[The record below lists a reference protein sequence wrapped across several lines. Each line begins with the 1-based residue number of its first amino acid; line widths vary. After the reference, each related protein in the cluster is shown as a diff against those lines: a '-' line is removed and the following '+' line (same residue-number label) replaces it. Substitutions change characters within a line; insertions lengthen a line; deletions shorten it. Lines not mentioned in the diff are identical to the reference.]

1 MPQAQLL
8 LRRTKNRAC
17 WHQGVAVVKHEPIQN
32 RVFAEIGEQCGALAL
47 HCSETAGFVSAVNL
61 RIQSDHNRLEMLH
74 QSVDQLALLQYEANT
89 AAREIRTVAGRATTL
104 VSDSHRSAISAL
116 SEIGALIEDVVRMGD
131 ELADFAEVIE
141 SVASI
146 SENLRMIARQTS
158 ILAIN
163 ASIEAARA
171 GTDASGFAAVAAEV
185 KKLSHRAGDAT
196 NTVSKTIGH
205 LEQRARKVMDE
216 LHSGADRGRQARA
229 RADAI
234 SGALETVAALII
246 QFDQCSADIER
257 CGGHVTNHVDTLG
270 KGLDSFAGTAAAN
283 LAQLSE
289 ARDQLD
295 MLESSSNAIFN
306 RIGHSG
312 VEMEDSRFIRLALE
326 GAGLVQAI
334 INEALASDGLKAS
347 QLFDTNYQIVSG
359 TEPIQFV
366 NGFVDFADA
375 RIRLLLDSE
384 TARDER
390 IVGCCLID
398 RNGFLPTHISDRS
411 HPQRP
416 DDRRWNL
423 ENSRNRQIFMDRQT
437 RDALDSDG
445 DWFLYTYR
453 QDFGDGRYRALR
465 SVFVP
470 LIFEGRRW
478 GLYEVGY
485 LI

>member
-1 MPQAQLL
+1 
-8 LRRTKNRAC
+8 
-17 WHQGVAVVKHEPIQN
+17 
-32 RVFAEIGEQCGALAL
+32 
-47 HCSETAGFVSAVNL
+47 
-61 RIQSDHNRLEMLH
+61 MLQH
-74 QSVDQLALLQYEANT
+74 EANA
-89 AAREIRTVAGRATTL
+89 AAREIRSVASRATTL
-104 VSDSHRSAISAL
+104 VSESHHSALSAL
-116 SEIGALIEDVVRMGD
+116 SEIGALIEDVVKMGD

-171 GTDASGFAAVAAEV
+171 GTEASGFAAVAAEV
-185 KKLSHRAGDAT
+185 KKLSHRATDAT
-196 NTVSKTIGH
+196 KKVAETIGH
-205 LEQRARKVMDE
+205 LEHRARRVIDD

-234 SGALETVAALII
+234 SSALETVAALII
-246 QFDQCSADIER
+246 QFDQSSADIER
-257 CGGHVTNHVDTLG
+257 CGGHVTKHVDTLG

-306 RIGHSG
+306 SIGHSG
-312 VEMEDSRFIRLALE
+312 AEMADSRFIRLALD
-326 GAGLVQAI
+326 GADLVSGI
-334 INEALASDGLKAS
+334 ISTALAEGDLTRN
-347 QLFDTNYQIVSG
+347 QLFDTNYEIVPD
-359 TEPIQFV
+359 TDPIQFI
-366 NGFVDFADA
+366 NGFVSFADA
-375 RIRLLLDSE
+375 RLRSILDSE
-384 TARDER
+384 TDRDDR

-398 RNGFLPTHISDRS
+398 RNGFLPTHISEKS
-411 HPQRP
+411 HPQRLGE
-416 DDRRWNL
+416 RRWNL

-437 RDALDSDG
+437 RDALDNDG

-470 LIFEGRRW
+470 LVFDERRW

>member
-1 MPQAQLL
+1 MRHATQNKGRGL
-8 LRRTKNRAC
+8 
-17 WHQGVAVVKHEPIQN
+17 KHEP
-32 RVFAEIGEQCGALAL
+32 VEKGLLADIGEQCGALAL
-47 HCSETAGFVSAVNL
+47 RCSETAGFVSAVNY
-61 RIQSDHNRLEMLH
+61 RIQNDHGRLEMLH
-74 QSVDQLALLQYEANT
+74 QSVDQLAMLQHEANG
-89 AAREIRTVAGRATTL
+89 AAREIRSVAEKATAL
-104 VSDSHRSAISAL
+104 VSDSHHSAL
-116 SEIGALIEDVVRMGD
+116 SALTEIGGLIEDVVKMGD
-131 ELADFAEVIE
+131 ELADFAEIIE

-146 SENLRMIARQTS
+146 SENLRTIARQTS

-171 GTDASGFAAVAAEV
+171 GTEASGFAAVAAEV
-185 KKLSHRAGDAT
+185 KKLSRGAGEAT
-196 NTVSKTIGH
+196 KQVSETINH
-205 LEQRARKVMDE
+205 LEERARRVIAD

-229 RADAI
+229 RANAI
-234 SGALETVAALII
+234 SGALETVAALIL

-257 CGGHVTNHVDTLG
+257 CGGHVTKHVDTLG
-270 KGLDSFAGTAAAN
+270 KGLDSFAGTAATN
-283 LAQLSE
+283 LSQLSE

-312 VEMEDSRFIRLALE
+312 VEMADSRFIRLARD
-326 GAGLVQAI
+326 GADLVHAAI
-334 INEALASDGLKAS
+334 AAALADGDLAMD
-347 QLFDTNYQIVSG
+347 QLFDSNYHIMPDS
-359 TEPIQFV
+359 EPIQFL
-366 NGFVDFADA
+366 NGFVPFADA
-375 RIRLLLDSE
+375 HIRPILDSE

-398 RNGFLPTHISDRS
+398 RNGFLPTHISERS
-411 HPQRP
+411 HPQRLGQ
-416 DDRRWNL
+416 RQWNL

-437 RDALDSDG
+437 RDALDNDG

-470 LIFEGRRW
+470 LLFDGRRW

>member
-1 MPQAQLL
+1 MRAQLL
-8 LRRTKNRAC
+8 LHRTKKRAC
-17 WHQGVAVVKHEPIQN
+17 SGQKGRALKHEPIEN
-32 RVFAEIGEQCGALAL
+32 SLLADIGEQCGALAL
-47 HCSETAGFVSAVNL
+47 RCSETAGFVSAVNH

-74 QSVDQLALLQYEANT
+74 QSVDQLAMLQHEANA
-89 AAREIRTVAGRATTL
+89 AAREIRSVAGRATTL
-104 VSDSHRSAISAL
+104 VSESHHSALSAL
-116 SEIGALIEDVVRMGD
+116 SEIGGLIEDVVKMGD

-171 GTDASGFAAVAAEV
+171 GTEASGFAAVAAEV
-185 KKLSHRAGDAT
+185 KKLSHRATDAT
-196 NTVSKTIGH
+196 KKVSETIGH
-205 LEQRARKVMDE
+205 LEHRARRVMDD

-229 RADAI
+229 RANAI

-246 QFDQCSADIER
+246 QFDQSSADIER
-257 CGGHVTNHVDTLG
+257 CGGHVTQHVDTLG

-283 LAQLSE
+283 LSQLSE

-306 RIGHSG
+306 MIGHSG
-312 VEMEDSRFIRLALE
+312 AEMADSRFVRLALD
-326 GAGLVQAI
+326 GAKLVSGVISA
-334 INEALASDGLKAS
+334 ALANGSLTHDR
-347 QLFDTNYQIVSG
+347 LFDTNYDIVPD
-359 TEPIQFV
+359 TDPIQFL
-366 NGFVDFADA
+366 NGFVGFADEQL
-375 RIRLLLDSE
+375 RPILDTE
-384 TARDER
+384 TARDDR

-398 RNGFLPTHISDRS
+398 RNGFLPTHISEKS
-411 HPQRP
+411 HAQRLG
-416 DDRRWNL
+416 DRRWNL

-437 RDALDSDG
+437 RDALDNEG

-470 LIFEGRRW
+470 LSFEGRRW